1 MATDA
6 QRQATYAY
14 SKKSV
19 RQVIMKFYP
28 GEEDAALYECIRSHE
43 NVNRYLKS
51 LVEKDMK
58 NPRHED

>member
-6 QRQATYAY
+6 QRRAASAY
-14 SKKSV
+14 RKKSV
-19 RQVIMKFYP
+19 RQVVMKFYP
-28 GEEDAALYECIRSHE
+28 GEEDAALYEWIMSHE

-51 LVEKDMK
+51 LVEQDMK

>member
-6 QRQATYAY
+6 QRRAASAY
-14 SKKSV
+14 RKKSV
-19 RQVIMKFYP
+19 RQVVMKFYP
-28 GEEDAALYECIRSHE
+28 GEEDEALYEWIRSHE

>member
-6 QRQATYAY
+6 QRRAASAY

-19 RQVIMKFYP
+19 RQVVMKFYP
-28 GEEDAALYECIRSHE
+28 GEEDAALYEWISSHE

-51 LVEKDMK
+51 LVKNDM
-58 NPRHED
+58 

>member
-6 QRQATYAY
+6 QRRAASAY
-14 SKKSV
+14 RKKSV
-19 RQVIMKFYP
+19 RQIVMRFYP
-28 GEEDAALYECIRSHE
+28 GEEDAALYEWIKSHE

-58 NPRHED
+58 NTRHEG

>member
-6 QRQATYAY
+6 QRRAASAY
-14 SKKSV
+14 RKKSV
-19 RQVIMKFYP
+19 RQVVMRFYP
-28 GEEDAALYECIRSHE
+28 GEEDAALYEWIKSHE

-58 NPRHED
+58 NTRHEG

>member
-6 QRQATYAY
+6 QRRAASAY
-14 SKKSV
+14 RKKSV
-19 RQVIMKFYP
+19 RQVVMKFYP
-28 GEEDAALYECIRSHE
+28 GEEDAALYEWIRSHE

-58 NPRHED
+58 NTRHED

>member
-6 QRQATYAY
+6 QRRAASAY
-14 SKKSV
+14 RKKSV
-19 RQVIMKFYP
+19 RQVVMKFYP
-28 GEEDAALYECIRSHE
+28 GEEDEALYEWIRSHE

-51 LVEKDMK
+51 LVVNDMK